1 MKKEGP
7 NPAWLNKLMFA
18 IEEKQ
23 RSDLARDLHDSVLQ
37 DMISLKHQSE
47 MFLADFEK
55 DKVCTNQIRQRL
67 INMNEQMSAV
77 IQTTRET
84 CQEPEAAAVVRSRTC
99 QSPFETGGAASGVLI
114 DR

>member
-1 MKKEGP
+1 
-7 NPAWLNKLMFA
+7 MFA

-55 DKVCTNQIRQRL
+55 DKACTNQIRQRL

-84 CQEPEAAAVVRSRTC
+84 CQELRPRLLYDLGLVKALSKLAAQR
-99 QSPFETGGAASGVLI
+99 SGVLI